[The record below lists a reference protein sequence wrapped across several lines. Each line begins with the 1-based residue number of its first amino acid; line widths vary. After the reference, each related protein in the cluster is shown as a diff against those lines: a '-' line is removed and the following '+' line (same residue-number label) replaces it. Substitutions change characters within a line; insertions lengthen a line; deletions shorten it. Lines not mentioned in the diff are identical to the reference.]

1 MASLFHYGQTLNAE
15 LEQFSALMES
25 GADLD
30 SPEAQAAIA
39 SYFAAEGDFT
49 AKAERTAL
57 YIREKQAAADA
68 AKAEAAR
75 LTKLAKS
82 REAWAER
89 LKQGLLTQMQ
99 QLQKT
104 KIDSNLCP
112 ISIRTGQWVAKVEN
126 AESLPE
132 KYQRKTTTVEA
143 DKKALLADRDNLD
156 IAGVTFEQAISI
168 RIG

>member
-1 MASLFHYGQTLNAE
+1 MASIFHYGQTLNAE
-15 LEQFSALMES
+15 LEKFSALMES
-25 GADLD
+25 GVDLD
-30 SPEAQAAIA
+30 SLEAQTAIA
-39 SYFAAEGDFT
+39 SYFAAEGDFN

-57 YIREKQAAADA
+57 YIREKQAAAEA
-68 AKAEAAR
+68 AKAEAVR

-89 LKQGLLTQMQ
+89 LKQGLLAQMQ

-104 KIDSNLCP
+104 KIDSTLCP
-112 ISIRTGQWVAKVEN
+112 ISIRSGQWLVKVEN
-126 AESLPE
+126 AQSLPE
-132 KYQRKTTTVEA
+132 KYQRKTVTIEA